1 MEKIQIEGYTQD
13 EGCYIKNGV
22 KVTDFILGVKKIIF
36 GKEGMCKYK
45 FIVSAEGGRTFERT
59 VTLQQLKRH
68 CFLKELPLFV
78 KEGDAFY
85 QVIYNTVSAIYF
97 TVYDTEYQTE
107 RNGLQEVEG
116 RQMYVFTNTSIAADG
131 FHPEIYSGVGHMFI
145 PNVAISQAL
154 VETAEKLSREYNRNP
169 TIFYPLFL
177 HNIMAISNGFFRTIG
192 EPEFMKLTLWI
203 DGQSG
208 SGKTELAKVVG
219 TYTFGDDMLCKELI
233 AATGKR
239 RDALKHLSQSSGS
252 VCILDDVKA
261 ERVRERKNN
270 MRNIVDDLIRST
282 FRGRLTDTVGID
294 SEPGWINACVLIT
307 GEYLDTCE
315 SQNARLMY
323 LKVDGF
329 VDDEKNSM
337 ALRTL
342 SQNPMWLTTVCV
354 GYIQWFLRI
363 MEETSFS
370 KFLQE
375 KLSEMR
381 SGKKMYEGVSN
392 AARLNENRHMLD
404 MATILSEM
412 FFREAGMPQEFI
424 ERFTKNAKQ
433 SVAAVTE
440 STFCL
445 LGGEKMLL
453 FKAIERIFA
462 ECNIRVAQYQ
472 KEPWKHSEWKYQ
484 QEYFWIWKDEDFVWI
499 NDYKQSIL
507 KGSQHDN
514 EQFDENP
521 CLIIRV
527 DRFDELF
534 RSAVDNLANERQI
547 SSEIVD
553 RLLANPLKKLREMQI
568 IYKQYRADSKLG
580 RPAVNYPTYRLSKVN
595 NFQYPADSYY
605 FPEYG
610 GTQCETTICDLECE
624 PVIQINTGHPCIGI
638 IKSRMEDNEPEDT
651 YENVRNWQIR
661 GITREEAY
669 HTRKAFMNS
678 KSLYRE

>member
-1 MEKIQIEGYTQD
+1 
-13 EGCYIKNGV
+13 
-22 KVTDFILGVKKIIF
+22 
-36 GKEGMCKYK
+36 
-45 FIVSAEGGRTFERT
+45 
-59 VTLQQLKRH
+59 
-68 CFLKELPLFV
+68 
-78 KEGDAFY
+78 
-85 QVIYNTVSAIYF
+85 
-97 TVYDTEYQTE
+97 
-107 RNGLQEVEG
+107 
-116 RQMYVFTNTSIAADG
+116 
-131 FHPEIYSGVGHMFI
+131 MFI
-145 PNVAISQAL
+145 PNVGIAQGLA
-154 VETAEKLSREYNRNP
+154 ETAEKLFCEYNRNIN
-169 TIFYPLFL
+169 IFYMLFL
-177 HNIMAISNGFFRTIG
+177 HNIMSISNGFFRSIG

-203 DGQSG
+203 DGISG
-208 SGKTELAKVVG
+208 SGKTELAKAVG
-219 TYTFGDDMLCKELI
+219 TYTFGDQMLNRELL

-239 RDALKHLSQSSGS
+239 RDALKHLAQSSGS

-282 FRGRLTDTVGID
+282 FRGRLIDNVGID
-294 SEPGWINACVLIT
+294 TDPEWIDACVLIT

-323 LKVDGF
+323 MQVDGF
-329 VDDEKNSM
+329 VDDEKNSL

-342 SQNPMWLTTVCV
+342 SQNPMWLTAVCV
-354 GYIQWFLRI
+354 EYIQWFLQM
-363 MEETSFS
+363 MEEVSFPE
-370 KFLQE
+370 FLHG
-375 KLSEMR
+375 KLKELR
-381 SGKKMYEGVSN
+381 KREKMYAGINNS
-392 AARLNENRHMLD
+392 ARLNENRHMLD
-404 MATILSEM
+404 MAAVLSEM
-412 FFREAGMPQEFI
+412 FFRQAGMPQEFI
-424 ERFTKNAKQ
+424 ERFTKNVKQ

-484 QEYFWIWKDEDFVWI
+484 QEYFWIWKDEDFVWN

-521 CLIIRV
+521 CLIIRA
-527 DRFDELF
+527 DRFDKLF
-534 RSAVDNLANERQI
+534 RRAVDNLANERQI

-553 RLLANPLKKLREMQI
+553 RLLANPLKMLREMQI

-638 IKSRMEDNEPEDT
+638 LKSRMEDNEPEDT

-661 GITREEAY
+661 GITKEEAY
-669 HTRKAFMNS
+669 CTRKAFMNS